1 MTESKA
7 YPYPLL
13 RNWIDDYSHSKFT
26 LSELEMKNREGA
38 IFLRV
43 ELELEDDYLNE
54 QIIDGNVAMAIEINC
69 RDTLLSR
76 WIPLTSF
83 SEELKFSQGDLC
95 GKFSVQA
102 FLVSLIDR
110 TDFEPKAINH
120 EFEGTGF
127 ELSIGD
133 PVAISLIQDSA
144 VNFTRKSQG
153 DSLIVRQVENM
164 GPFDYSIDTSGDS
177 IVISTGEKAHYY
189 YQALSSDKGAKPN
202 LFQSIYKDAVFFAI
216 VALADNPE
224 NQELAWGQSLVGKIS
239 ALGRLIPDVN
249 DVENINL
256 LALEIVGP
264 DGIGKVR
271 NIANG

>member
-13 RNWIDDYSHSKFT
+13 RNWVDDYSQSKFT
-26 LSELEMKNREGA
+26 LNELEMENREGS
-38 IFLRV
+38 IYLRV
-43 ELELEDDYLNE
+43 QLELEDEYLNE
-54 QIIDGNVAMAIEINC
+54 QLIDRKLAMAIEINC
-69 RDTLLSR
+69 RDTLLSQ
-76 WIPLTSF
+76 WIPLTAF
-83 SEELKFSQGDLC
+83 SEELKFGEGELC

-102 FLVSLIDR
+102 FLVSLMDR
-110 TDFEPKAINH
+110 TDFEPKGINH

-127 ELSIGD
+127 ELRIGD

-144 VNFTRKSQG
+144 VNFTRKSHG

-164 GPFDYSIDTSGDS
+164 GPFEYSIDTSGDS

-189 YQALSSDKGAKPN
+189 YQALSSDKATKPN

-216 VALADNPE
+216 VALAENPE
-224 NQELAWGQSLVGKIS
+224 YQDLAWGQSLVGKIS

-271 NIANG
+271 NIGNG